1 MNTNKGFTLMELMI
15 VIAIIGILVAIA
27 IPSYQTYT
35 RRAHYT
41 EIVQAAEPYKIGIE
55 ECFQITEELSS
66 CTAGKNG
73 VPPSTTNTDDDH
85 SLVSTISIDENGK
98 IVIVPKNKF
107 GITTEDTYELTP
119 AVNQDHL
126 TWESGGKAVAKGY
139 AN

>member
-1 MNTNKGFTLMELMI
+1 MDSHDGFTLMELMI

-41 EIVQAAEPYKIGIE
+41 EIVQATAPYKIGIE
-55 ECFQITEELSS
+55 ECFQITENLSD

-73 VPPSTTNTDDDH
+73 VPPAIVEEKHGLIDSIKITN
-85 SLVSTISIDENGK
+85 SGK
-98 IVIVPKNKF
+98 ITITPKNKF
-107 GITTEDTYELTP
+107 GILNTDKYTLTP
-119 AVNQDHL
+119 VPHQNHL
-126 TWESGGKAVAKGY
+126 SWESGGQGVSKGY